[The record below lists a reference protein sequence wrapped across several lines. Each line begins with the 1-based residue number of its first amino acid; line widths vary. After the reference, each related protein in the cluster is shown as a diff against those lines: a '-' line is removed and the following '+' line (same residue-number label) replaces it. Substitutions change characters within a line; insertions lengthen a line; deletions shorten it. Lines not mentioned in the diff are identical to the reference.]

1 MNKTLGLRIACL
13 SLSSCKMK
21 EAEIIL
27 YGKSFL
33 GIRLNKPFLGVYGYG
48 VDWIKR
54 VTWLNISTN
63 LMCVPFINFD
73 NASVRGICHDCKL
86 NGKGE

>member
-1 MNKTLGLRIACL
+1 
-13 SLSSCKMK
+13 MK

-73 NASVRGICHDCKL
+73 R
-86 NGKGE
+86 